1 METPSAVI
9 TGEGDASRK
18 NEPGRM
24 CVQQQKQPSSSEAWT
39 GCASA
44 CATEFRASPV
54 PACDPGNVPAVQMPA
69 EERSRTIS
77 KNSKDAANL
86 TFLSRTRPV

>member
-1 METPSAVI
+1 MGTLSEVI

-24 CVQQQKQPSSSEAWT
+24 CVQQQKQPSSSETRT

-44 CATEFRASPV
+44 CATELRVTPVRA
-54 PACDPGNVPAVQMPA
+54 CHPGYVPAVQMPA
-69 EERSRTIS
+69 EDRSRTIS
-77 KNSKDAANL
+77 SSRSEAANL
-86 TFLSRTRPV
+86 TFLFRTRPV

>member
-44 CATEFRASPV
+44 CATEFRVSPMR
-54 PACDPGNVPAVQMPA
+54 ACDPGNVPAVQMPA
-69 EERSRTIS
+69 EDKSRTIS
-77 KNSKDAANL
+77 SSSSEAANL
-86 TFLSRTRPV
+86 TFLFRTRSV